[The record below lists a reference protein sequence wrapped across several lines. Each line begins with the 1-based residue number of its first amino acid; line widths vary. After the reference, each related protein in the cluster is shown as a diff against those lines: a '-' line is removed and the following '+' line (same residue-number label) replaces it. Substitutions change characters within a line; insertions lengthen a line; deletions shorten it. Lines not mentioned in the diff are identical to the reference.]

1 MAERTDSSQKL
12 DRSEVASLLVELAE
26 EFDSGEETVQ
36 VAVGNK
42 TVSLTPA
49 ETVKTTVE
57 VVERSPMFGGGE
69 EKVDIELRWKR

>member
-12 DRSEVASLLVELAE
+12 SRSEVASLLVELAE
-26 EFDSGEETVQ
+26 EFDSGDETVQ
-36 VAVGNK
+36 VSVGNK